1 MEKNKGVYRMSL
13 ILSEKQKEDIVKYA
27 KKREMN
33 MSEYIRDVLKKRIYQ
48 EKRKERMYEK

>member
-1 MEKNKGVYRMSL
+1 MEKNKGTCKL
-13 ILSEKQKEDIVKYA
+13 LLNLSVTQKEDIVKYA

>member
-1 MEKNKGVYRMSL
+1 MEKNKSTCKL
-13 ILSEKQKEDIVKYA
+13 LLNLSVIQKEDIVKYA

>member
-1 MEKNKGVYRMSL
+1 MEKNKSTCKL
-13 ILSEKQKEDIVKYA
+13 LLNLSVTQKEDIVKYA